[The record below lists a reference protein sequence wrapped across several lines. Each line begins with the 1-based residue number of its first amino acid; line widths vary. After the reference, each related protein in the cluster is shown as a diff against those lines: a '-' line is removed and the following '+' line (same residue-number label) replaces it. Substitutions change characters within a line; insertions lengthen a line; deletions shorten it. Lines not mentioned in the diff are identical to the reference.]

1 MSAETVVVGLLDGG
15 VDAALSG
22 QLEASRAFVDEP
34 VPGRLG
40 HGTAIA
46 KIILH
51 HAPEAP
57 LLHARVFGER
67 QRTTPELV
75 AAGLDW
81 LRDEGARIVNM
92 SFGLRHDRMVL
103 REAVARAHA
112 VGMILVA
119 SVPARGAAA
128 YPGGYP
134 GVIRVS
140 GDARCAPGDLS
151 ALGGD
156 PADYGACPRDADDRL
171 GGASF
176 AAAHLTG
183 LLARHL
189 RATGRDP
196 RALLDR
202 LARFHGRERRLA

>member
-1 MSAETVVVGLLDGG
+1 MSARVGLLDSG
-15 VDAALSG
+15 VEPAVAAHLS
-22 QLEASRAFVDEP
+22 ASRAFVGQGAAQLLD
-34 VPGRLG
+34 

-46 KIILH
+46 RIVLH
-51 HAPEAP
+51 YAPGAA
-57 LLHARVFGER
+57 LLHAQVFGER

-81 LRDEGARIVNM
+81 LREEGARIVNM
-92 SFGLRHDRMVL
+92 SFGLRPDRPVL
-103 REAVARAHA
+103 RHAAAAAQEA
-112 VGMILVA
+112 GLILVA
-119 SVPARGAAA
+119 SVPARGAVV
-128 YPGGYP
+128 YPGGYA

-140 GDARCAPGDLS
+140 GDARCAPGEIS

-156 PADYGACPRDADDRL
+156 PADYGACPKDMVGRP

-176 AAAHLTG
+176 AAAHVTG

-189 RATGRDP
+189 SETEREP
-196 RALLDR
+196 RVLLDR

>member
-1 MSAETVVVGLLDGG
+1 MSAELVVGLLDSG
-15 VDAALSG
+15 VEAALCAH
-22 QLEASRAFVDEP
+22 LRASRAFVDETR
-34 VPGRLG
+34 PGSFG

-46 KIILH
+46 RIILR
-51 HAPEAP
+51 HAPGAAIV
-57 LLHARVFGER
+57 HAQVFGER

-92 SFGLRHDRMVL
+92 SFGLRHDRAVL
-103 REAVARAHA
+103 RHA
-112 VGMILVA
+112 IVTAQSAGMTLVA
-119 SVPARGAAA
+119 SGPARGAMV
-128 YPGGYP
+128 YPGGYA

-140 GDARCAPGDLS
+140 GDARCAPGEIS

-156 PADYGACPRDADDRL
+156 PADYGACPHDAAGRL

-176 AAAHLTG
+176 AAAHVTG
-183 LLARHL
+183 LLARRL
-189 RATGRDP
+189 RESDCEP

>member
-1 MSAETVVVGLLDGG
+1 VHAQVF
-15 VDAALSG
+15 DA
-22 QLEASRAFVDEP
+22 
-34 VPGRLG
+34 
-40 HGTAIA
+40 
-46 KIILH
+46 
-51 HAPEAP
+51 
-57 LLHARVFGER
+57 R

-92 SFGLRHDRMVL
+92 SFGLHHDRAVL
-103 REAVARAHA
+103 RHA
-112 VGMILVA
+112 IVTAQAAGMILVA
-119 SVPARGAAA
+119 SAPARGAMV
-128 YPGGYP
+128 YPGGYA

-140 GDARCAPGDLS
+140 GDARCGPDEIS

-156 PADYGACPRDADDRL
+156 PADYGACPHDADGRL

-176 AAAHLTG
+176 AAAHVTG
-183 LLARHL
+183 LLASHL
-189 RATGRDP
+189 SKTGCEP

>member
-1 MSAETVVVGLLDGG
+1 MSAELIVGLLDSG
-15 VDAALSG
+15 VEAAVAA
-22 QLEASRAFVDEP
+22 QIRASRAFVDEP
-34 VPGRLG
+34 GPGPFG

-46 KIILH
+46 RIILH
-51 HAPEAP
+51 HAPHAP
-57 LLHARVFGER
+57 FLSAQVFGES

-81 LRDEGARIVNM
+81 LRQENACIVNM
-92 SFGLRHDRMVL
+92 SFGLHPDRAVL
-103 REAVARAHA
+103 RHAVAAA
-112 VGMILVA
+112 QAAGMILVA
-119 SVPARGAAA
+119 SVPARGAMV
-128 YPGGYP
+128 YPGGYA

-140 GDARCAPGDLS
+140 GDARCAPGEIS
-151 ALGGD
+151 ALGAD
-156 PADYGACPRDADDRL
+156 PADYGACPKDADGRL

-176 AAAHLTG
+176 ATAHVTG

-189 RATGRDP
+189 SETDRDQ

>member
-1 MSAETVVVGLLDGG
+1 MSGELVVGLLDSG
-15 VDAALSG
+15 VEAALATH
-22 QLEASRAFVDEP
+22 LKASRAFVDQGAP
-34 VPGRLG
+34 HSLG
-40 HGTAIA
+40 HGSAIVR
-46 KIILH
+46 IMLH
-51 HAPEAP
+51 HAPRTP
-57 LLHARVFGER
+57 LLHAQVFGER

-92 SFGLRHDRMVL
+92 SFGLRHDRAVL
-103 REAVARAHA
+103 RQAIAAAHGA
-112 VGMILVA
+112 GMILVA
-119 SVPARGAAA
+119 SAPARGAMV
-128 YPGGYP
+128 YPGGYA

-140 GDARCAPGDLS
+140 GDARCGPDEIS
-151 ALGGD
+151 ALGGA
-156 PADYGACPRDADDRL
+156 PADYGACPRDADGRL

-176 AAAHLTG
+176 AATHVAG

-189 RATGRDP
+189 RETDCEP